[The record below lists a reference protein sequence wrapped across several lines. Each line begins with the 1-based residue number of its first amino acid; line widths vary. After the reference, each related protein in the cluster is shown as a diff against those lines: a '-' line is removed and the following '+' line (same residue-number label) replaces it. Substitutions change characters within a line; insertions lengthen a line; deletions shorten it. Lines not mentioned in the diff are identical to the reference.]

1 MGVWLKPLSLSA
13 QSVSCDCHS
22 ASFASMGCQSSKG
35 ADSALLS
42 PKRSST
48 PTPQSDTPPSTPPK
62 TLLDNPEGKRE
73 AGRASA
79 PIVSELVD
87 ARRSSFLSSGSS
99 SEEGSNASS
108 SLNRGHSFL
117 DVSSIRPA
125 DIVHS
130 HASRRGLKQRT
141 FCTASKELDIMVV
154 GFTSHDNAVGSAL
167 GRNCKQKRWSV
178 MYDREAPPIEIKL
191 HVQEHKLH
199 SNEVRIECDGESI
212 FQGAGLR
219 AKSRLTED
227 FHYEWSFR
235 GTIQGIN
242 EPNYFEVHPA
252 HVANYGG
259 EPWFPATITA
269 QREDGHFE
277 VVAQETDANG
287 RIIEVTY
294 PAVHKVN
301 LREAASKKPLA
312 VPENTLRLDV
322 PKSDPLKAVL
332 SLANGDHD
340 ITHHFGRPSPAVTA
354 AERNSQLSLEF
365 SKADSWTSN
374 GSHMP
379 SPAVTAAEPNSQLS
393 LKVSKDR
400 SKVTANAGH
409 QVLSHFASGEVQA
422 KTCEVA
428 KLKHSWTVQL
438 GPFAEHTIEISKRH
452 ALGKVVTLSV
462 DGDILV
468 ESAGADIGCTVV
480 PQDPLLAN
488 RTKGNE
494 WQCKFRLAGERVLDF
509 EVFKTNADGV
519 ALEETGHVQE
529 KRKYAHECI
538 VNIPNDWDFSTACLL
553 IDETPFAE
561 LPTEPEKCME
571 VPQATLPILQRPTTV
586 GCRCNAE
593 WWLCRCI
600 RSVGRVSRRS
610 DEDGKGEVAGGDG
623 SREAEE

>member
-1 MGVWLKPLSLSA
+1 
-13 QSVSCDCHS
+13 
-22 ASFASMGCQSSKG
+22 
-35 ADSALLS
+35 
-42 PKRSST
+42 
-48 PTPQSDTPPSTPPK
+48 
-62 TLLDNPEGKRE
+62 
-73 AGRASA
+73 
-79 PIVSELVD
+79 
-87 ARRSSFLSSGSS
+87 
-99 SEEGSNASS
+99 
-108 SLNRGHSFL
+108 
-117 DVSSIRPA
+117 
-125 DIVHS
+125 
-130 HASRRGLKQRT
+130 
-141 FCTASKELDIMVV
+141 
-154 GFTSHDNAVGSAL
+154 
-167 GRNCKQKRWSV
+167 

-199 SNEVRIECDGESI
+199 SNEVRIESDGESI

-227 FHYEWSFR
+227 FHYQWSFR

-252 HVANYGG
+252 HVANHGG

-312 VPENTLRLDV
+312 VPENSLRLDV

-340 ITHHFGRPSPAVTA
+340 VTHHFGRSSPAVTA
-354 AERNSQLSLEF
+354 AEQ
-365 SKADSWTSN
+365 
-374 GSHMP
+374 
-379 SPAVTAAEPNSQLS
+379 NSQLS

-400 SKVTANAGH
+400 SEVTANAGH

-452 ALGKVVTLSV
+452 TLGKVVTLSV

-468 ESAGADIGCTVV
+468 ESAGADIGCTEV

-509 EVFKTNADGV
+509 EVFKTNADGA

-529 KRKYAHECI
+529 KRKYVHECT
-538 VNIPNDWDFSTACLL
+538 VNIPNDWDFSTARLL
-553 IDETPFAE
+553 IDGTPFVE
-561 LPTEPEKCME
+561 LPTEPEKCVEDHLTMTPMTLMQSYGISTPFMVDKNAPSSLRWFANE
-571 VPQATLPILQRPTTV
+571 VLVRAGAT
-586 GCRCNAE
+586 NN
-593 WWLCRCI
+593 
-600 RSVGRVSRRS
+600 S
-610 DEDGKGEVAGGDG
+610 AGGLFAQWCGCNSDATVTV
-623 SREAEE
+623 SEITEN